1 MLTIAPLIASVV
13 ALLTAVL
20 AFGASRKAHAL
31 SVRTAAQQDRRGRSE
46 ETMRLLR
53 WAVELAVDPD
63 VRRSLAGTA
72 TLRALSEA
80 RLVVSDDRRF
90 VRQVATEVAFMTAG
104 SDYAGREEFHTDAD
118 LEGDG
123 RG

>member
-31 SVRTAAQQDRRGRSE
+31 SVRTAQQDRRGRSE

>member
-1 MLTIAPLIASVV
+1 VLTAAPYIASAVAVV
-13 ALLTAVL
+13 TAVL
-20 AFGASRKAHAL
+20 AFGTSRKAHAL

-72 TLRALSEA
+72 TLRALEEA
-80 RLVVSDDRRF
+80 RLVVRDDRRF
-90 VRQVATEVAFMTAG
+90 VRQVATEVALLTAAA
-104 SDYAGREEFHTDAD
+104 DYAYREEEFHTDAQS
-118 LEGDG
+118 EGDS
-123 RG
+123 

>member
-1 MLTIAPLIASVV
+1 MLTIAPLVASVV

-31 SVRTAAQQDRRGRSE
+31 SVRTAAQQDQRGRSE

-72 TLRALSEA
+72 TFRALPSWWSA
-80 RLVVSDDRRF
+80 TTGDSS
-90 VRQVATEVAFMTAG
+90 VR
-104 SDYAGREEFHTDAD
+104 SRP
-118 LEGDG
+118 
-123 RG
+123 RSPS